1 MEAGLRFVYQLLTD
15 FGFSDSWAVFGAQV
29 IALLLLLLVLLSIEF
44 IIKRLGVHF
53 SSKFRA
59 KLTKKAFLYDALS
72 PKMVRSAAQLFTPF
86 ILLSA
91 IPLMF
96 SVETGLIEFTLRLCN
111 VYIIAVILRFITFIM
126 SAIFDF
132 YSRKEEF
139 RDRPLRGLLQTGQA
153 IVLIIGAVLIIS
165 IFIGQKPIHIFTGL
179 GASAAVLMLVFQDS
193 ILGVVSGI
201 QLSANDMLRV
211 GDWITVP
218 SYGADGTVLEVSLNT
233 VKVQNF
239 DKTITTLPPYA
250 LIKDSF
256 HNWRGMFESGGR
268 RVKRSINIDMTS
280 VKFCTPEMLERFSK
294 IELLK
299 DYISDKNQD
308 INKYNTEHNIDNS
321 MPINGRQQTNLG
333 VFRHYLTNYLHSIP
347 GVKTDFLCMVRQ
359 LQPTEDGIPLEL
371 YFFSADTNWL
381 VYEALQA
388 DVFDHL
394 LAAISIFELRVFQ
407 TPSGTDL
414 MKLGDQL
421 NVRVK
426 S

>member
-1 MEAGLRFVYQLLTD
+1 MNEGMQFLSEILQN
-15 FGFSDSWAVFGAQV
+15 FGFSETWAGVSAQIIV
-29 IALLLLLLVLLSIEF
+29 LFLLLVILLSIELV
-44 IIKRLGVHF
+44 IKKIAVNVTGKIRNRF
-53 SSKFRA
+53 NPTSF
-59 KLTKKAFLYDALS
+59 FFDALS
-72 PKMVRSAAQLFTPF
+72 PDMIRSVAQLFTPF
-86 ILLSA
+86 VLLTI
-91 IPLMF
+91 IPLAF
-96 SVETGLIEFTLRLCN
+96 PEKTGLIIFALRLSM

-126 SAIFDF
+126 EAIFDF

-139 RDRPLRGLLQTGQA
+139 RDRPLRGLLQTGQT
-153 IVLIIGAVLIIS
+153 IVLIIGIIIIIS
-165 IFIGQKPIHIFTGL
+165 IFIGEKPIHVFTGI

-280 VKFCTPEMLERFSK
+280 VQFCTPEMLDRFSK
-294 IELLK
+294 IDLLK
-299 DYISDKNQD
+299 DYMKEKEED
-308 INKYNTEHNIDNS
+308 ITHYNTSHNIDQTI
-321 MPINGRQQTNLG
+321 PINGRQQTNLG
-333 VFRHYLTNYLHSIP
+333 VFRHYLTNYLHTIP

-359 LQPTEDGIPLEL
+359 LQPTEVGIPLEL

-394 LAAISIFELRVFQ
+394 LAAIDTFELRVFQ
-407 TPSGTDL
+407 TPTGTDIN
-414 MKLGDQL
+414 KLGSQI
-421 NVRVK
+421 NK
-426 S
+426 A